1 MYDPKT
7 RLVKL
12 LDFGIATDTQ
22 ASSDERLTRAG
33 FFVGTLAFWISAIA
47 SIAAAY
53 MMVARIKNLIRAA
66 LALTTVLGGVA
77 LMYALL
83 GADFLAV
90 AQLVVYVGAIMVLII
105 FAIFMTPGQIDVPGL
120 VGTGQR
126 LGAMAVAI
134 GVGAISV
141 WVVVITPWKVRDSLL
156 DIPTAESLGGLMLT
170 RYVLP
175 FEIASL
181 LLTVALIGAIVIARE
196 D

>member
-1 MYDPKT
+1 MLGTTDPFT
-7 RLVKL
+7 TFV
-12 LDFGIATDTQ
+12 AT
-22 ASSDERLTRAG
+22 
-33 FFVGTLAFWISAIA
+33 VAFWVTAIA

-53 MMVARIKNLIRAA
+53 MMVFSIRNLIRAA

-90 AQLVVYVGAIMVLII
+90 AQLVVYVGAVMVLII

-120 VGTGQR
+120 VGQGQR
-126 LGAMAVAI
+126 IGALLVAGAV
-134 GVGAISV
+134 GLISV
-141 WVVVITPWKVRDSLL
+141 FVVVTTPWKVRDTLL
-156 DIPTAESLGGLMLT
+156 DIPTVESLGGLMLT

-196 D
+196 E

>member
-1 MYDPKT
+1 VLASNDPFT
-7 RLVKL
+7 T
-12 LDFGIATDTQ
+12 FA
-22 ASSDERLTRAG
+22 
-33 FFVGTLAFWISAIA
+33 GTLAFWVTAIA
-47 SIAAAY
+47 SLAAAY

-126 LGAMAVAI
+126 LGAMLVAI

-141 WVVVITPWKVRDSLL
+141 WVVVVTPWKVRDSLL

>member
-1 MYDPKT
+1 
-7 RLVKL
+7 
-12 LDFGIATDTQ
+12 
-22 ASSDERLTRAG
+22 
-33 FFVGTLAFWISAIA
+33 VGTVTFWVGAVA

-53 MMVARIKNLIRAA
+53 LMVSSIRNLIRAA

-77 LMYALL
+77 VMYALL

-90 AQLVVYVGAIMVLII
+90 AQLVVYIGAIMVLII

-120 VGTGQR
+120 VGRGQR
-126 LGAMAVAI
+126 LGALVVSVA
-134 GVGAISV
+134 VGAISI
-141 WVVVITPWKVRDSLL
+141 WVVIREPWKIRDALL
-156 DIPTAESLGGLMLT
+156 DIPTAEAIGGLMLT

>member
-1 MYDPKT
+1 VLGSTDPFT
-7 RLVKL
+7 TFV
-12 LDFGIATDTQ
+12 ATV
-22 ASSDERLTRAG
+22 S
-33 FFVGTLAFWISAIA
+33 FWITAIA
-47 SIAAAY
+47 IIAAAY
-53 MMVARIKNLIRAA
+53 MMVFTIRNLIRAA

-126 LGAMAVAI
+126 
-134 GVGAISV
+134 VGALLVSIAVGVISV
-141 WVVVITPWKVRDSLL
+141 WVVVFQPWQVRTSLM
-156 DIPTAESLGGLMLT
+156 DMPTAESIGGLLLT

-196 D
+196 E

>member
-1 MYDPKT
+1 MLGTTDPFIT
-7 RLVKL
+7 
-12 LDFGIATDTQ
+12 
-22 ASSDERLTRAG
+22 
-33 FFVGTLAFWISAIA
+33 FVGTLAFWVTAIA

-53 MMVARIKNLIRAA
+53 MMVFTIRNLIRAA

-120 VGTGQR
+120 VGAGQR
-126 LGAMAVAI
+126 FGALLVALAVGI
-134 GVGAISV
+134 ISV
-141 WVVVITPWKVRDSLL
+141 LVVIFTPWHIRDSLL
-156 DIPTAESLGGLMLT
+156 NIPTAESIGSLMLT

>member
-1 MYDPKT
+1 MLGTTDPFT
-7 RLVKL
+7 
-12 LDFGIATDTQ
+12 T
-22 ASSDERLTRAG
+22 
-33 FFVGTLAFWISAIA
+33 FVGTVAFWVTAIA
-47 SIAAAY
+47 IIAAAY
-53 MMVARIKNLIRAA
+53 MMVFTIRNLIRSA

-77 LMYALL
+77 LMYALM

-120 VGTGQR
+120 VGRGQR
-126 LGAMAVAI
+126 IGALLVAVA
-134 GVGAISV
+134 VGIISV
-141 WVVVITPWKVRDSLL
+141 WVVVSTPWRTKDNLI
-156 DIPTAESLGGLMLT
+156 DIPTAEAIGGLMLT

-196 D
+196 E

>member
-1 MYDPKT
+1 MLGSTDPFT
-7 RLVKL
+7 IFVATLS
-12 LDFGIATDTQ
+12 FWITAIAT
-22 ASSDERLTRAG
+22 
-33 FFVGTLAFWISAIA
+33 
-47 SIAAAY
+47 IAAAY
-53 MMVARIKNLIRAA
+53 MMVFTIRNLIRSA

-126 LGAMAVAI
+126 
-134 GVGAISV
+134 VGALLVALAVGIISV
-141 WVVVITPWKVRDSLL
+141 WVVVFTPWQVRTSLV
-156 DIPTAESLGGLMLT
+156 DMPTAESIGGLLLT

-196 D
+196 E

>member
-1 MYDPKT
+1 VLGTTDP
-7 RLVKL
+7 
-12 LDFGIATDTQ
+12 FAT
-22 ASSDERLTRAG
+22 
-33 FFVGTLAFWISAIA
+33 FVGTVAFWIAAIT

-53 MMVARIKNLIRAA
+53 LMVAKIKNLIRAA

-77 LMYALL
+77 IMYALL

-120 VGTGQR
+120 VGAGQR
-126 LGAMAVAI
+126 LGALLVALAVG
-134 GVGAISV
+134 GVSV
-141 WVVVITPWKVRDSLL
+141 WAVIVTPWRVRPTLL
-156 DIPTAESLGGLMLT
+156 DIPTAEPLGGLMLT

-175 FEIASL
+175 FEIASV
-181 LLTVALIGAIVIARE
+181 LLTVALIGAIVVARE

>member
-1 MYDPKT
+1 MLGTTDPFT
-7 RLVKL
+7 N
-12 LDFGIATDTQ
+12 
-22 ASSDERLTRAG
+22 
-33 FFVGTLAFWISAIA
+33 FVATLAFWITAIS

-53 MMVARIKNLIRAA
+53 MMVFTIRNLIRAA

-90 AQLVVYVGAIMVLII
+90 SQLVVYVGAIMVLII

-126 LGAMAVAI
+126 IGALLVAIAI
-134 GVGAISV
+134 GVVSI
-141 WVVVITPWKVRDSLL
+141 WVVVSTPWKIRDNLL
-156 DIPTAESLGGLMLT
+156 DIPTAEAIGGLLLT

-196 D
+196 E

>member
-1 MYDPKT
+1 VLGTTDPFT
-7 RLVKL
+7 
-12 LDFGIATDTQ
+12 T
-22 ASSDERLTRAG
+22 
-33 FFVGTLAFWISAIA
+33 FVGTLAFWVTAIT

-53 MMVARIKNLIRAA
+53 MMVFTIKNLIRAA

-77 LMYALL
+77 LMYVLL

-90 AQLVVYVGAIMVLII
+90 AQLVVYVGAVMVLII

-120 VGTGQR
+120 VSQGQR
-126 LGAMAVAI
+126 
-134 GVGAISV
+134 VGALLVSLSV
-141 WVVVITPWKVRDSLL
+141 LAVSWYVIVSTPWKTRDTLL
-156 DIPTAESLGGLMLT
+156 DIPTAESIGGLMLT

-196 D
+196 E

>member
-1 MYDPKT
+1 VLGTTDP
-7 RLVKL
+7 
-12 LDFGIATDTQ
+12 FAT
-22 ASSDERLTRAG
+22 
-33 FFVGTLAFWISAIA
+33 FVGALAFWITAIA
-47 SIAAAY
+47 TIAAAY
-53 MMVARIKNLIRAA
+53 MMVFTIRNLIRSA

-90 AQLVVYVGAIMVLII
+90 AQLVVYIGAIMVLII

-120 VGTGQR
+120 VGRSQR
-126 LGAMAVAI
+126 IGALVVALAVGI
-134 GVGAISV
+134 ISV
-141 WVVVITPWKVRDSLL
+141 WVVIFTPWNVRDSLL
-156 DIPTAESLGGLMLT
+156 NMPTAESIGGLLMT

-196 D
+196 E

>member
-1 MYDPKT
+1 MLGTTDP
-7 RLVKL
+7 
-12 LDFGIATDTQ
+12 
-22 ASSDERLTRAG
+22 LTT
-33 FFVGTLAFWISAIA
+33 FVGTLAFWVSAIA

-53 MMVARIKNLIRAA
+53 MMVASIKNLIRAA

-77 LMYALL
+77 VMYALL

-90 AQLVVYVGAIMVLII
+90 AQLVIYIGAVMVLII

-120 VGTGQR
+120 VGAGQR
-126 LGAMAVAI
+126 LGAMAVAV
-134 GVGAISV
+134 GVGAISI
-141 WVVVITPWKVRDSLL
+141 WVVIATPWRIRDTLL
-156 DIPTAESLGGLMLT
+156 DIPTAESIGGLMLT

>member
-1 MYDPKT
+1 MLAGNDPFT
-7 RLVKL
+7 TL
-12 LDFGIATDTQ
+12 
-22 ASSDERLTRAG
+22 
-33 FFVGTLAFWISAIA
+33 VGTLTFWVGAVASISAAYLMVA
-47 SIAAAY
+47 SI
-53 MMVARIKNLIRAA
+53 RNLIRAA

-77 LMYALL
+77 MMYALL

-120 VGTGQR
+120 VGRGQR
-126 LGAMAVAI
+126 LGALAVSVGI
-134 GVGAISV
+134 GAISI
-141 WVVVITPWKVRDSLL
+141 WVVISTPWKVRDSLVDL
-156 DIPTAESLGGLMLT
+156 PTAEAIGGLMLT

-175 FEIASL
+175 FEIASI

>member
-1 MYDPKT
+1 VLGTTDPFT
-7 RLVKL
+7 
-12 LDFGIATDTQ
+12 T
-22 ASSDERLTRAG
+22 
-33 FFVGTLAFWISAIA
+33 FVGTLAFWVSAIA
-47 SIAAAY
+47 SIVAAY
-53 MMVARIKNLIRAA
+53 MMVFSIRNLIRAA

-90 AQLVVYVGAIMVLII
+90 AQLVIYVGAVMVLII

-126 LGAMAVAI
+126 
-134 GVGAISV
+134 VGALLVSLAVMLVSV
-141 WVVVITPWKVRDSLL
+141 YVVITTPWKVRESLL
-156 DIPTAESLGGLMLT
+156 DIPTAESIGGLMLT

-196 D
+196 E